1 VTAFLESIF
10 ETSHTR
16 PLRAAPQPEPV
27 VMPQVQAIESV
38 LERPARPRLDSI
50 DLLRGLVMVIMVL
63 DHTRD
68 FFGASGMNPRDVNEP
83 LLFLT
88 RWVTHFCAPT
98 FVFLAGV
105 SAFLY
110 GSRPGRTAGD
120 VSRFLLTRGLWMVL
134 LELTVVNF
142 GWSFDARFEFVAL
155 QVIWAIGWSMI
166 ALSLLVHLPRV
177 FVAALAVGVI
187 VGHNL
192 LDAFDASHFGALGWL
207 WNILHQPA
215 ELQPSADR
223 TILAL
228 YPLIPW
234 VGVMAAGYAIGP
246 VMLRE
251 PARRRETLMVLGT
264 VAVAAFVL
272 VRATNGYGDPG
283 RWSANADSVLGP
295 ALSFVNCEKY
305 PPSMLF
311 LAMTLGPALLALAA
325 FNRAGDGPLARV
337 LVTFGR
343 APLLF
348 YVAHLYLLHLLAI
361 GVSLAMTGEAAWLF
375 SATALMNKPAGFG
388 FGLGVVYALW
398 LSVVTMLYPLSKWF
412 AGIKQRR
419 KEWWLSYL

>member
-1 VTAFLESIF
+1 
-10 ETSHTR
+10 
-16 PLRAAPQPEPV
+16 
-27 VMPQVQAIESV
+27 
-38 LERPARPRLDSI
+38 
-50 DLLRGLVMVIMVL
+50 
-63 DHTRD
+63 
-68 FFGASGMNPRDVNEP
+68 MNPRDVNEP

-98 FVFLAGV
+98 FVLLAGV

-110 GSRPGRTAGD
+110 GSRPGRTSGD
-120 VSRFLLTRGLWMVL
+120 VGRFLLTRGLWMVL

-142 GWSFDARFEFVAL
+142 GWSFDARFELVAL

-207 WNILHQPA
+207 WNTLHQPA

-264 VAVAAFVL
+264 VVVAVFVL